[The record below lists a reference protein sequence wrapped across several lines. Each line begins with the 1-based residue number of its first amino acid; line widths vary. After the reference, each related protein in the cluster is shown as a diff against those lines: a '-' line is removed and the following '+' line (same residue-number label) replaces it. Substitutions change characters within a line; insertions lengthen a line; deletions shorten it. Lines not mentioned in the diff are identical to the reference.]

1 MPPLTEEQLQE
12 LLSSQFGNRGIAS
25 LSHCSPLSF
34 QFEDATIPYSQRMMN
49 LDRMRTPG
57 TVYIDFGEDPAF
69 LVMLFQVM
77 IIILIKA

>member
-12 LLSSQFGNRGIAS
+12 LLSSQFGDKGIAS
-25 LSHCSPLSF
+25 LSQAASPLSF

-49 LDRMRTPG
+49 AIDRMRTPG

-69 LVMLFQVM
+69 FGNAFS
-77 IIILIKA
+77 IIIL